1 MSISMKLEKE
11 VINEFWN
18 SDPEEVVKK
27 YQKDSLDY
35 YPFDLDDND
44 YSDFENQYIKNQLL
58 QGVCDFRMLNPPK
71 MVFDNFV
78 KTQRSQIKTT
88 LWMLCN
94 EVKRYKWETRVH
106 QLYSN
111 YLEMTKCDIDDQFS
125 IEMKDIEDLIHEDS
139 KIKESVLKEM
149 RKDVYKLIDE
159 HNKQFMGEK

>member
-27 YQKDSLDY
+27 YQKDCLDC

-44 YSDFENQYIKNQLL
+44 YSDFENQWIKNQLL
-58 QGVCDFRMLNPPK
+58 LGVCRFRMLNPPK
-71 MVFDNFV
+71 RVFDNFV

-88 LWMLCN
+88 IWMLCN
-94 EVKRYKWETRVH
+94 EVTHYRWETRVH
-106 QLYSN
+106 QLYSK
-111 YLEMTKCDIDDQFS
+111 YLEMGQCDIDDQFS
-125 IEMKDIEDLIHEDS
+125 IEMKDIEDLIENTN
-139 KIKESVLKEM
+139 IKPSILLKDM

-159 HNKQFMGEK
+159 HNKQFMGE